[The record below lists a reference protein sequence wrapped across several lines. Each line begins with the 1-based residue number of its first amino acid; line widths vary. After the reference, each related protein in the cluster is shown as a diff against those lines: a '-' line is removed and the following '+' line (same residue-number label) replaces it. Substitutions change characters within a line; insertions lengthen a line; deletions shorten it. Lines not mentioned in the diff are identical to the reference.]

1 MVIFAKKTP
10 AGRLAGRQVDDNRP
24 PVLMHARLNWVDEP
38 KGQDE
43 D

>member
-1 MVIFAKKTP
+1 MVIFSKET
-10 AGRLAGRQVDDNRP
+10 LAGKQADRQADDNRP
-24 PVLMHARLNWVDEP
+24 PVLMHARHNWVDEP